1 MSGMVLS
8 TLKKELRRR
17 MLTARRQL
25 SAAERDQYS
34 GQIVHRLTARTEYQK
49 AACVFCYAAMTD
61 EVQTQA
67 ILEQMLTDGKTV
79 CLPLITG
86 KGVMEAVELPSMDA
100 LVTGEYGILTVRPEQ
115 RHLVDPARIDCVLVP
130 GAAFARDGAR
140 LGMGGGYYDCF
151 LPRAVRAQRLAL
163 AFSCQLTENI
173 PMQER
178 DCRMDAVLTEN
189 EWIDCK
195 R

>member
-1 MSGMVLS
+1 MSGMALLP
-8 TLKKELRRR
+8 LKKELRRR

-25 SAAERDQYS
+25 SASERDQYS
-34 GQIVHRLTARTEYQK
+34 EQIVQRLTVRIEYQE

-67 ILEQMLTDGKTV
+67 FLEQMLTEGKTV

-86 KGVMEAVELPSMDA
+86 KGVMEAVGLPSMDA
-100 LVTGEYGILTVRPEQ
+100 LMTGEYGILTVRPEQ

-140 LGMGGGYYDCF
+140 LGMGGGYYDRF
-151 LPRAVRAQRLAL
+151 LPRAVHAKRLAL
-163 AFSCQLTENI
+163 TFSCQLTENI

-178 DCRMDAVLTEN
+178 DCRVDAILTEN

>member
-8 TLKKELRRR
+8 PLKKEMRRR

-34 GQIVHRLTARTEYQK
+34 GQIVQRLTARTEYQK

-67 ILEQMLTDGKTV
+67 ILKQMLTDGKTG

-140 LGMGGGYYDCF
+140 LGMGGGYYDRF

-178 DCRMDAVLTEN
+178 DCRVDAILTEN